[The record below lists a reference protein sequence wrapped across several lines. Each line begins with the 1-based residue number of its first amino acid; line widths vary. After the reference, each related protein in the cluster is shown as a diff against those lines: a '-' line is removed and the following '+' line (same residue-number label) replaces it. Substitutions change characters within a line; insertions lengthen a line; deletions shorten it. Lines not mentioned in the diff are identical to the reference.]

1 MISTRPSVVFTVDPN
16 EHLERTL
23 EEHSKNDLVSYS
35 TAVLF
40 TQTNTN
46 DKLPS
51 YQSFKNNNFKNNII
65 IQIFIKSKVQ
75 FSQKF

>member
-1 MISTRPSVVFTVDPN
+1 MISSRPSVVFTVDPN

-23 EEHSKNDLVSYS
+23 EENSKNDLVSYS

-51 YQSFKNNNFKNNII
+51 YQSFKNNNFK
-65 IQIFIKSKVQ
+65 QIYLMQ
-75 FSQKF
+75 

>member
-1 MISTRPSVVFTVDPN
+1 MISSRPSVVFTVDPN

-23 EEHSKNDLVSYS
+23 EENSKNDLVSYS

-51 YQSFKNNNFKNNII
+51 YQSFKNNNFK
-65 IQIFIKSKVQ
+65 QIDLMQ
-75 FSQKF
+75 

>member
-1 MISTRPSVVFTVDPN
+1 MISTRPNSSVVFTVDPN
-16 EHLERTL
+16 EHLERTI

-40 TQTNTN
+40 TQTNRDN

-51 YQSFKNNNFKNNII
+51 YQSFKNNNFK
-65 IQIFIKSKVQ
+65 QIDLMQ
-75 FSQKF
+75 